1 MIVVWLSSEKR
12 SAADMALLYL
22 RESMLAGAWG
32 DAELWLWGPPV
43 EFAATDDTV
52 REELSLAQ
60 SVGVRVSACLDCAAR
75 YGVCDALAKS
85 SIAVRPL
92 SAALTEVLRQRL
104 PLLLI

>member
-22 RESMLAGAWG
+22 RESMLAGAWQ

-43 EFAATDDTV
+43 ETAAKDAELQ
-52 REELSLAQ
+52 EELSLAQ

-75 YGVCDALAKS
+75 YGVCGALTRSK
-85 SIAVRPL
+85 IAVRPL
-92 SAALTEVLRQRL
+92 SAALTEALRQHM
-104 PLLLI
+104 PLLFI